1 MPGQIPPFALLP
13 SWKYILVTSSHHVVC
28 LQCLSLP
35 SWAACMFVFGFVADS
50 LAAATAGPL
59 LGQFS
64 DWKCWRL
71 ENLTEEVV
79 AGGKWPLYSSFGCAF
94 IFAVLEP
101 LQSACPP
108 LTPAVVFYVTASC
121 SCQWKVLRVET
132 ASQWKQ
138 PVSGLSVTRSSTLEE
153 DNKGGIT
160 HLLPGLA
167 PPPCHTLTQ
176 AQD

>member
-1 MPGQIPPFALLP
+1 MFIKKSNPVNFEFFDLRLHFFDLILLPALLQLDHYSGCAFTSENYWLEKCQGRSPPLLLLP

-50 LAAATAGPL
+50 LAAATASPL

-79 AGGKWPLYSSFGCAF
+79 AGGKWPLYSSFGCGF

-101 LQSACPP
+101 LQSACPS
-108 LTPAVVFYVTASC
+108 LSPAVVF
-121 SCQWKVLRVET
+121 
-132 ASQWKQ
+132 
-138 PVSGLSVTRSSTLEE
+138 
-153 DNKGGIT
+153 
-160 HLLPGLA
+160 
-167 PPPCHTLTQ
+167 
-176 AQD
+176 

>member
-1 MPGQIPPFALLP
+1 MATQRVFLSYSSPYEGFLCLLNKFWVLWPASAFLWPDPAASFTAARPLQRMCIHKWKLLAWKMPGQIPPFALLP

-108 LTPAVVFYVTASC
+108 LTPAVVF
-121 SCQWKVLRVET
+121 
-132 ASQWKQ
+132 
-138 PVSGLSVTRSSTLEE
+138 
-153 DNKGGIT
+153 
-160 HLLPGLA
+160 
-167 PPPCHTLTQ
+167 
-176 AQD
+176 

>member
-79 AGGKWPLYSSFGCAF
+79 AGGNGHYTHPLDVRLFLQFSSPCKARVRRWLRLLSFRWRR
-94 IFAVLEP
+94 
-101 LQSACPP
+101 
-108 LTPAVVFYVTASC
+108 TAAASGKFC
-121 SCQWKVLRVET
+121 ESKQQANENSQFQVSVWLAAQHWKRTIRE
-132 ASQWKQ
+132 A
-138 PVSGLSVTRSSTLEE
+138 
-153 DNKGGIT
+153 
-160 HLLPGLA
+160 
-167 PPPCHTLTQ
+167 
-176 AQD
+176 